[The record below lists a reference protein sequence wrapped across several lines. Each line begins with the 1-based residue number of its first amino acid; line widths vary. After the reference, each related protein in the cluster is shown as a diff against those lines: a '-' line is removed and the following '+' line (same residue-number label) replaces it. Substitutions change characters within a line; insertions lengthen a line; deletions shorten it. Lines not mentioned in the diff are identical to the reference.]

1 MRAILFLTVSPLPGE
16 KGMWLGTVG
25 GGGFVSHSQLS

>member
-16 KGMWLGTVG
+16 QGMWLGTV